1 MLIIRQGSTP
11 TITIGI
17 PEDDNEGEA
26 IDMEK
31 ITNAWVYIYDHAE
44 KILVD
49 KKMSA
54 DEVTKDDVDRILSVR
69 LEQKETLALPLG
81 SLYIQAKLYFGED
94 ATALPSEEYPV
105 RVLPDGK
112 KEVIS
117 NEN

>member
-1 MLIIRQGSTP
+1 MLILRQGSTP
-11 TITIGI
+11 TIAVGI
-17 PEDDNEGEA
+17 PECDDESES
-26 IDMEK
+26 IDMTK
-31 ITNAWVYIYDHAE
+31 ITNAWIYIYDHAG

-54 DEVTKDDVDRILSVR
+54 SEVEKDDVERTLSAR
-69 LEQKETLALPLG
+69 LSQEETLALPLG
-81 SLYIQAKLYFGED
+81 TLYIQVKLYFGDE
-94 ATALPSEEYPV
+94 AVALPSCEDSV